1 MNQRILFFSR
11 GKGRGHAIPDAAIA
25 TDLMAR
31 EPSVEVTFASY
42 STGLATLRDLGCPV
56 IDLGLPETNPL
67 WDTVSRVIAL
77 LREHSADLIL
87 SHEEFA
93 AVPVAKAFGI
103 PAVFLTDWFL
113 DSDHLL
119 MKSLAVADEVLFM
132 DAPGYFDEPEYLAGK
147 VRYVGNIFR
156 HLERSDAQGEAK
168 RVSLGIPRTAT
179 VISVLPGGATM
190 HSEAS
195 APVFDLVVDAFRNAS
210 LPDKRLMWV
219 ADRRDH
225 EDLGKRA
232 GLGRALILLEPHLD
246 IASTIVASDLVIT
259 KSNRRTLLECQ
270 ALGVPSISISFGLNP
285 MDEQRIVRIPTNTAL
300 RAGGIDELILA
311 DYIVAALKSA
321 PLLSGQT
328 PIDTTAGRTLAVGRI
343 LEHLQRTRPS

>member
-1 MNQRILFFSR
+1 MNRRVLFFSR

-25 TDLMAR
+25 ADLVAR
-31 EPSVEVTFASY
+31 EPSVDVTFASY
-42 STGLATLRDLGCPV
+42 STGLATLQDLGCRV
-56 IDLGLPETNPL
+56 IDLGLPEDNPL
-67 WDTVSRVIAL
+67 WSTISRVIAL
-77 LREHSADLIL
+77 LREHAADLIV

-103 PAVFLTDWFL
+103 PAVFLTDWFI
-113 DSDHLL
+113 DGDHLL
-119 MKSLAVADEVLFM
+119 MKALAVADEVVFM

-147 VRYVGNIFR
+147 VRYVGTVFR
-156 HLERSDAQGEAK
+156 HLDRSEAHG
-168 RVSLGIPRTAT
+168 RARRTSLGIPPTAT

-195 APVFDLVVDAFRNAS
+195 APVFDLVVAAFRTVP
-210 LPDKRLMWV
+210 LPDKRLLWV
-219 ADRRDH
+219 VDQRDH
-225 EDLGKRA
+225 EDLRSRA
-232 GLGRALILLEPHLD
+232 ELGQALILLEPHRD
-246 IASTIVASDLVIT
+246 IVSTIMASDLVIT

-311 DYIVAALKSA
+311 DHIVAALKSA
-321 PLLSGQT
+321 SLIAGT
-328 PIDTTAGRTLAVGRI
+328 RPIDTAAGRALAVGRI
-343 LEHLQRTRPS
+343 LEHLHRAGLS

>member
-1 MNQRILFFSR
+1 
-11 GKGRGHAIPDAAIA
+11 
-25 TDLMAR
+25 
-31 EPSVEVTFASY
+31 
-42 STGLATLRDLGCPV
+42 
-56 IDLGLPETNPL
+56 
-67 WDTVSRVIAL
+67 
-77 LREHSADLIL
+77 
-87 SHEEFA
+87 
-93 AVPVAKAFGI
+93 
-103 PAVFLTDWFL
+103 
-113 DSDHLL
+113 
-119 MKSLAVADEVLFM
+119 M